1 MIGNTLIE
9 IEKFKKLEFVLLEID
24 DIQNQINR
32 AKISIRNPRGLK
44 QALNI
49 FEEVLNSYQ
58 RNRLELLY
66 SIKNEGMEL
75 ENDPRYSDEE
85 SKLELI
91 DELNKYQKEIMPVLI
106 KKLHPNK

>member
-1 MIGNTLIE
+1 MIE
-9 IEKFKKLEFVLLEID
+9 IEKFKKLEFIILEID
-24 DIQNQINR
+24 EIQNQINR
-32 AKISIRNPRGLK
+32 AKISISNPRGLK

-49 FEEVLNSYQ
+49 FEEVLSSYE

-66 SIKNEGMEL
+66 SIKNEGMEF
-75 ENDPRYSDEE
+75 ENDPKYSDEE

>member
-9 IEKFKKLEFVLLEID
+9 IEKFKKLEFILLEID
-24 DIQNQINR
+24 DIQSQINR
-32 AKISIRNPRGLK
+32 AKISISNPRGLK

-49 FEEVLNSYQ
+49 FEEVLSSYE

-75 ENDPRYSDEE
+75 ENAPRYSDEE